1 MSSSDLVGAFARLY
15 TDGSFAKKLAEKF
28 DGDFTLKFHMAPPI
42 FARRDK
48 TNGHLVKQEFGGW
61 MIHAFR
67 VLARLKFL
75 RGTAFDPFGRTAER
89 RTERKLIEDYL
100 AMIDRRIT
108 GLKPEQIPLLTRL
121 ARVPETIRGF
131 GHVKEANVKLAE
143 AEKVRLEAEL
153 ENSRFA
159 AAAE

>member
-1 MSSSDLVGAFARLY
+1 
-15 TDGSFAKKLAEKF
+15 
-28 DGDFTLKFHMAPPI
+28 MAPPI

-48 TNGHLVKQEFGGW
+48 ASGHLVKQEFGGW

-75 RGTAFDPFGRTAER
+75 RGTAFDPFGRTTER
-89 RTERKLIEDYL
+89 KTERKLIEDYL
-100 AMIDRRIT
+100 ATIDRRVT
-108 GLKPEQIPLLTRL
+108 GLKAEQIPLLARL
-121 ARVPETIRGF
+121 ARVPGTIRGF

-143 AEKVRLEAEL
+143 AEKARLEAEL